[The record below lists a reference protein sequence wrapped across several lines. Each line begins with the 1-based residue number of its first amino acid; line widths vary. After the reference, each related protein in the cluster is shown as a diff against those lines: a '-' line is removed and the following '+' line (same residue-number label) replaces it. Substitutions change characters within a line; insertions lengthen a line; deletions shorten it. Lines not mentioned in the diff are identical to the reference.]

1 MQVQPIVPNPVYE
14 ERYVQHKTD
23 QYAVEDVESMDEFF
37 LVPDHKVDDFEA
49 PSYEMANLQSTEPEK
64 EIVVSQ
70 EIKVRGT
77 TTFVN
82 PYAAGNKV
90 GQLDLGNSLDEIWN
104 RSANANSNQ
113 NNSSDNSK
121 VNADHD
127 NQAFMH
133 LPNVVGHPEKES
145 ELNSCMSDH
154 SDNAQSSKTPAA
166 MNTED
171 AAWFNPVF
179 PQLSYICIVWLR
191 I

>member
-1 MQVQPIVPNPVYE
+1 MQVQPTVPNPVYE

-145 ELNSCMSDH
+145 ELSSCMSDH
-154 SDNAQSSKTPAA
+154 SGSAQSSKTPAA

-171 AAWFNPVF
+171 AAWFNSVF